1 MELRYITVPSEADI
15 TNRSSTEESTPL
27 LSLKSQR
34 STDPLPLTQ
43 LKPHL
48 MFSVCVLEAHPC
60 NIDYQRW
67 DSSIAFNAR
76 WLKLLSCLSLQ
87 AQQREQES
95 CLCWTAV
102 LLPACSLAL
111 VSGPVISVSG
121 LSRQPT
127 KAPTSQ
133 RRAHPGRDRCQQ
145 LPPSVPPP
153 PPPFTSPP
161 PHTHIC
167 RGRCLLQQSLIFEAE
182 QLGKKGHLCHPFT
195 VAISQETAAP
205 SAVWERSCQI
215 RSIHQRRLSR
225 SESITDWG
233 WVLTDWHTDWQLYCV
248 LWGTRIKGS
257 YEEAFQTQTALG
269 RARKELLVSLYALLF
284 LCVESRSF
292 SWQHDFLLI
301 VQKQLWRSLT
311 SFGFKASGIA
321 FRILCNCTTV

>member
-67 DSSIAFNAR
+67 DSSIAFSAH

-153 PPPFTSPP
+153 PPFTSPP
-161 PHTHIC
+161 PHTHTFVEADACCNRALYLKLSSLERRVIC
-167 RGRCLLQQSLIFEAE
+167 ATHSQSPYRKRPQLHQLCESARVRYEASTRGDCPGPKALQTGAE
-182 QLGKKGHLCHPFT
+182 
-195 VAISQETAAP
+195 S
-205 SAVWERSCQI
+205 W
-215 RSIHQRRLSR
+215 
-225 SESITDWG
+225 
-233 WVLTDWHTDWQLYCV
+233 LTDTLTDSFIV
-248 LWGTRIKGS
+248 S
-257 YEEAFQTQTALG
+257 FEERG
-269 RARKELLVSLYALLF
+269 
-284 LCVESRSF
+284 
-292 SWQHDFLLI
+292 
-301 VQKQLWRSLT
+301 
-311 SFGFKASGIA
+311 
-321 FRILCNCTTV
+321 

>member
-153 PPPFTSPP
+153 PSLHLSPP
-161 PHTHIC
+161 THTHLSRQMPAATEPYIWSWAAWKEGSSVPPIHSRHIARDRSSISC
-167 RGRCLLQQSLIFEAE
+167 VRALVSDTKHPPEETVPVRKHYRLGLSPDWLTHWLTALLCPLRNEDKRLLWRGLPNTDR
-182 QLGKKGHLCHPFT
+182 T
-195 VAISQETAAP
+195 
-205 SAVWERSCQI
+205 RSCSK
-215 RSIHQRRLSR
+215 R
-225 SESITDWG
+225 ITRFF
-233 WVLTDWHTDWQLYCV
+233 VCIV
-248 LWGTRIKGS
+248 
-257 YEEAFQTQTALG
+257 
-269 RARKELLVSLYALLF
+269 VSLCRVQVFQLTTRF
-284 LCVESRSF
+284 SF
-292 SWQHDFLLI
+292 NCP
-301 VQKQLWRSLT
+301 
-311 SFGFKASGIA
+311 KAAMEKSD
-321 FRILCNCTTV
+321 